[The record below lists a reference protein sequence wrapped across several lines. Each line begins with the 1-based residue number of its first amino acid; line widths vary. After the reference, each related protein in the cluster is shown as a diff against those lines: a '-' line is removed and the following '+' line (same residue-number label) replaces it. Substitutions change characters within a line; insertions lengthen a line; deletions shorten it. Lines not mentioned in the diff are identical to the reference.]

1 MGSESHRADLSA
13 KDFLGSEPH
22 LVSVLVFTHGS
33 SLLASGQEFIPKN
46 VKSLLARELQPL
58 EFGL

>member
-1 MGSESHRADLSA
+1 MDLSA
-13 KDFLGSEPH
+13 KDFLGSEPR
-22 LVSVLVFTHGS
+22 LVSVFVFARGF